1 MDLILLNCSIC
12 TDHMLI
18 DSSSNSSQFRSRSF
32 FSLVSLSKI
41 KQTLFHYRNICAL
54 LKSNNKMNSK
64 ETEKFYWNIIKETL
78 IKIIIVDECRFPS
91 RCNEFQIFQVEIKT
105 NNRNCYY
112 LYYFR
117 YNLTMIILIT
127 FGVIRTCVVTKKK
140 PKQCSNLILQRSLA
154 FGDSI
159 TMNKFLHVRTD
170 YILKNFPQRRR

>member
-1 MDLILLNCSIC
+1 
-12 TDHMLI
+12 
-18 DSSSNSSQFRSRSF
+18 
-32 FSLVSLSKI
+32 
-41 KQTLFHYRNICAL
+41 
-54 LKSNNKMNSK
+54 MNSK

-78 IKIIIVDECRFPS
+78 IKIIIVGECGFPL

-159 TMNKFLHVRTD
+159 TMNKFLHVRLITSWRIFRKD
-170 YILKNFPQRRR
+170 DDEKLEGKNRLTTKWKWFFFRINVVKNVC